1 MQELILQP
9 NTSIVLPPG
18 DVIVAGDE
26 PLRIRVDMEGLVSGN
41 GGKTLPTGVIAKLK
55 IELREK
61 QIPFFDDEEILYRLE
76 KNKNDFNAT
85 AYEMLLIKAE
95 NSTIAVS
102 GMTTQDTSAYF
113 RRLASRFRSFSSGQL
128 SGS

>member
-1 MQELILQP
+1 MELI
-9 NTSIVLPPG
+9 
-18 DVIVAGDE
+18 D
-26 PLRIRVDMEGLVSGN
+26 
-41 GGKTLPTGVIAKLK
+41 KLK
-55 IELREK
+55 IELREAD
-61 QIPFFDDEEILYRLE
+61 IPFFKEEEFAYYLD

-128 SGS
+128 SGT